1 MDRWWLNL
9 LMIPTQRV
17 LGEARLVGAVES
29 YSLLWA
35 FRDPLGLTA
44 AVSCIFCYC
53 GIIFKSEM

>member
-29 YSLLWA
+29 YSLS
-35 FRDPLGLTA
+35 LGLQGPFRLDG
-44 AVSCIFCYC
+44 SCELHFLLLRHYLQ
-53 GIIFKSEM
+53 E